1 MARRKR
7 NKVNKRKEKQETKN
21 EEKSESNEIT
31 NKFEFQYEDQMIEDE
46 NFKDIFAKFDSTD
59 IDVKQGKKELIEE
72 LKE

>member
-1 MARRKR
+1 
-7 NKVNKRKEKQETKN
+7 
-21 EEKSESNEIT
+21 
-31 NKFEFQYEDQMIEDE
+31 MIEDE